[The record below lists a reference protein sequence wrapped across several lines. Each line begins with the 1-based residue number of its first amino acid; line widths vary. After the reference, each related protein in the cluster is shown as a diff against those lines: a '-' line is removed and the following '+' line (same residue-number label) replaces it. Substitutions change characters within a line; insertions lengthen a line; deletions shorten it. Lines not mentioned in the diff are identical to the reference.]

1 MSTPFL
7 TMSQMRYEASTRTIL
22 SSVDLTLEKGR
33 VYGLVGPNGSGK
45 STLLKIIARQINPS
59 SGSLVVGGEPA
70 AKWGARAFA
79 RQVAYMPQFT
89 PATDGM
95 TVRELVALGRFPWHG
110 TLGRFTKTDGDMV
123 EEAIR
128 RTDLQPFADRMVA
141 NMSGGERQR
150 AWIAM
155 MLAQNAQCLLLDEP
169 TSALDLAHQATV
181 LSLLRELSHERELTI
196 VVVLHDVNLASR
208 YCDEMIALNS
218 GQISARGTPAS
229 IMQSEVLKSV
239 FGVDMGVFPHP
250 VSHEPVSYLL

>member
-7 TMSQMRYEASTRTIL
+7 SMSQIQYGVISRTIL
-22 SSVDLTLEKGR
+22 SGVDLTLEKGK
-33 VYGLVGPNGSGK
+33 VHGLIGPNGSGK
-45 STLLKIIARQINPS
+45 STLLKVIARQIHPS
-59 SGSLVVGGEPA
+59 SGSLTVAGEDA
-70 AKWGARAFA
+70 RKWGARAFA

-110 TLGRFTKTDGDMV
+110 TLGRFGKADSDMV
-123 EEAIR
+123 EEAID
-128 RTDLQPFADRMVA
+128 RTDLRPFADRLVA

-169 TSALDLAHQATV
+169 TSALDLAHQASV
-181 LSLLRELSHERELTI
+181 LSLLRELSHERGLTI

-208 YCDEMIALNS
+208 YCDEMIALNN
-218 GQISARGTPAS
+218 GKITARGTPATM
-229 IMQSEVLKSV
+229 MQSEVLKSV
-239 FGVDMGVFPHP
+239 FGVDMGVFAHP